1 MEGKLHHKPFR
12 SFGGSGTNEF
22 LRSQVFVFVLSEDG
36 GLAKHAMKPTFR
48 VHGERTLYHFT
59 HLGTGC
65 RSRRETCNP
74 SCAAPGSAPVTHILS
89 DHLASHSE
97 KIPTHNPEI
106 ILGAHFS
113 RKNIHR
119 LGSSSLPFLKL
130 KYSGKIGK
138 RIKGSIESGISGVA
152 FQLNMLH
159 ALKQI
164 YSFIFGYYA

>member
-1 MEGKLHHKPFR
+1 MKSLDHKF
-12 SFGGSGTNEF
+12 FC
-22 LRSQVFVFVLSEDG
+22 VFVFLSEDG
-36 GLAKHAMKPTFR
+36 RLAKHAMKSTFR
-48 VHGERTLYHFT
+48 AHRERALYQFT
-59 HLGTGC
+59 HLGMC
-65 RSRRETCNP
+65 SRSQGETCNP
-74 SCAAPGSAPVTHILS
+74 SCAALGSAPVTHILS

-138 RIKGSIESGISGVA
+138 RIKDSIESGISGVA